1 MSVRKAISVAILALV
16 SVLSLQVKG
25 QNLYNGLDDGENAS
39 IVENFAIWYRVDS
52 TSIDPTYLDNKRQME
67 HILHYLDNSP
77 RIDSITIYAWS
88 SPEGQYYRNRILSKE
103 RAKAAKAF
111 LLRHSPDS
119 AKLNSGKIHISPIAE
134 NWQGLTALVEQNYVR
149 SDRQQVLDILHD
161 TSISDEYRK
170 LQLKRLDSG
179 RTWTYLIRNYMSQ
192 LRTATWVCVWVE
204 APPVL
209 PHPETPKDTLVCH
222 RGGIIVPPFPPRPV
236 IEEKKMLFAPRTNLL
251 VPGLN
256 VGLEFPMGNHFS
268 LGIDYYYPWA
278 VSDKNRW
285 CCEML
290 GLFVDTK
297 VWITGDKYRWTK
309 ADRLQGHAI
318 GIYGGAGYY
327 DYQYIEEG
335 YQGEYIDTGIDYTFG
350 LPVGPKDNKW
360 MRMEFN
366 IGFGW
371 IRTWARHYSPSDD
384 FTLLI
389 KDPGVKNLVFDYF
402 GPTRAS
408 ISLLLP
414 ISATRK
420 KGGER

>member
-1 MSVRKAISVAILALV
+1 MHNIKLFAVALIALV
-16 SVLSLQVKG
+16 SAVSFQVAG
-25 QNLYNGLDDGENAS
+25 QNQPDTLHDEEENS
-39 IVENFAIWYRVDS
+39 IVENFAIWYKVDS
-52 TSIDPTYLDNKRQME
+52 ISIDPTYLDNRRQMD
-67 HILHYLDNSP
+67 HILHYLANSP

-88 SPEGQYYRNRILSKE
+88 SPEGRYNRNKWLSGE
-103 RAKAAKAF
+103 RAKAARKF
-111 LLRHSPDS
+111 LLQHSPDS
-119 AKLNSGKIHISPIAE
+119 AKLNAGKIHISPVAE
-134 NWQGLTALVEQNYVR
+134 NWQGLIGLVEQNYSR
-149 SDRQQVLDILHD
+149 PDRQQVLDILYD
-161 TSISDEYRK
+161 TSISDETRK
-170 LQLKRLDSG
+170 IHLKKLDGGS
-179 RTWTYLIRNYMSQ
+179 TWTYLIRNYMPQ

-209 PHPETPKDTLVCH
+209 PPLAAIKDAGLYH
-222 RGGIIVPPFPPRPV
+222 AGEIIVPAPCPV
-236 IEEKKMLFAPRTNLL
+236 VEEKKMLFAPRTNLL

-256 VGLEFPMGNHFS
+256 VGLEFPIKNHMS

-278 VSDKNRW
+278 VSDRNRW

-290 GLFVDTK
+290 GLFVDAK
-297 VWITGDKYRWTK
+297 FWITGEKYRWTK

-350 LPVGPKDNKW
+350 LPVGPKGNKW

-366 IGFGW
+366 IGVGW

-384 FTLLI
+384 FTQLI

-408 ISLLLP
+408 VSLLLP